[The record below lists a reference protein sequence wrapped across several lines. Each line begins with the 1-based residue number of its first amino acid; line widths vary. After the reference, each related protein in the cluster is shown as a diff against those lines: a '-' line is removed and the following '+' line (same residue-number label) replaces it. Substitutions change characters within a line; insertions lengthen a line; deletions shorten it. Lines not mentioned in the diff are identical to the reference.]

1 VIRVTQGPGVVV
13 TGIIA
18 ALPGEAYPLA
28 RERARTTSNPGVLM
42 FRLLAAG
49 WLTKRLAR
57 PISRVIPNPYL
68 RAAAIAGAGVFASR
82 LLKVGPAGGG
92 RSPRR

>member
-1 VIRVTQGPGVVV
+1 
-13 TGIIA
+13 
-18 ALPGEAYPLA
+18 
-28 RERARTTSNPGVLM
+28 M

-57 PISRVIPNPYL
+57 PIGRVIPNPFL

-82 LLKVGPAGGG
+82 LLKVGPAGRG

>member
-1 VIRVTQGPGVVV
+1 
-13 TGIIA
+13 
-18 ALPGEAYPLA
+18 
-28 RERARTTSNPGVLM
+28 M

-57 PISRVIPNPYL
+57 PISRAIPNPYL

-82 LLKVGPAGGG
+82 LLRAGSNAGEPA
-92 RSPRR
+92 RRQR